1 MKRLIALGA
10 LALTLAF
17 AAACTPDDGTSGSEA
32 PAFESPNSLESPA
45 ISSPGLESMAPAE
58 SPAASAS

>member
-17 AAACTPDDGTSGSEA
+17 AAACTSDDGTSGSAA
-32 PAFESPNSLESPA
+32 PGLESPNSLESPA
-45 ISSPGLESMAPAE
+45 MSSPGLESMAPLE
-58 SPAASAS
+58 SPAAS

>member
-17 AAACTPDDGTSGSEA
+17 AAACSPDDGTSGSEA

-45 ISSPGLESMAPAE
+45 ISSPGVESFHPAI
-58 SPAASAS
+58 PAASAS

>member
-17 AAACTPDDGTSGSEA
+17 AAACSPDDGTSGSEA

-45 ISSPGLESMAPAE
+45 ISSPGVESMAPA
-58 SPAASAS
+58 SPSAS